1 MNQTPPPSVPSLGVP
16 SLLTSRPRIL
26 STGRYVPAQRLDN
39 ADVEARLGE
48 PVHDWL
54 VKNVGIQARH
64 IMADDQVTSDL
75 VVAAAQQALTRAGLV
90 ASDLDLI
97 VLATDTPDYMSP
109 GTSSVVQAKLGAS
122 RAGTF
127 DVNCA
132 CAGWVTALNTAAHYM
147 QSDPDYRY
155 VLVAGG
161 YGMSRFLDWKDKYTA
176 TLFADGAGAV
186 ILGPGSEAPG
196 SHGGAGFLAGKL
208 LAHGQYHDALGIY
221 GGGTSRPST
230 PANLEK
236 YGQPYVR
243 FVKKFPRTFNTDHWP
258 PLIDQTLAKA
268 GLGRDDVDLYIF
280 TQLNLRTVEAMMSIL
295 GQPLHKTHCIM
306 DKWGYTGSACI
317 PMALDDALTS
327 RSLPR
332 PGQVVMFC
340 ASGGGL
346 AMATSLWRWG

>member
-1 MNQTPPPSVPSLGVP
+1 MNSTLPSTSVPAAAAV
-16 SLLTSRPRIL
+16 RPRIL
-26 STGRYVPAQRLDN
+26 SSGRYVPTQRLDN
-39 ADVEARLGE
+39 AAVEARLGE

-54 VKNVGIQARH
+54 VQNVGIRARH

-75 VVAAAQQALTRAGLV
+75 VVEAARQALDRAGLSPE
-90 ASDLDLI
+90 ALDLI
-97 VLATDTPDYMSP
+97 ILATDTPDYMSP
-109 GTSSVVQAKLGAS
+109 GTSSVVQAKLGAH

-132 CAGWVTALNTAAHYM
+132 CAGWVTALNTAAHHM
-147 QSDPDYRY
+147 QSDSDYRY

-186 ILGPGSEAPG
+186 ILGRGDAAMGSTAGP
-196 SHGGAGFLAGKL
+196 GFLAGKL

-230 PANLEK
+230 PENVAQ
-236 YGQPYVR
+236 YGRPYVR

-268 GLGRDDVDLYIF
+268 GLGRSDVDLYIF
-280 TQLNLRTVEAMMSIL
+280 TQLNLRTVEAMMGIL
-295 GQPLHKTHCIM
+295 GQPMDKTHCIM

-317 PMALDDALTS
+317 PMALDDALTT
-327 RSLPR
+327 RDPIK

>member
-1 MNQTPPPSVPSLGVP
+1 MNRTSPLSPSAPPAG
-16 SLLTSRPRIL
+16 RPRIL
-26 STGRYVPAQRLDN
+26 SSGRCVPAQRLDN

-75 VVAAAQQALTRAGLV
+75 VTIAARQALERAGLPPE
-90 ASDLDLI
+90 ALDLI
-97 VLATDTPDYMSP
+97 ILATDTPDYMSP
-109 GTSSVVQAKLGAS
+109 GTSSVVQAKLGAT

-132 CAGWVTALNTAAHYM
+132 CAGWVTALNTAAHTM
-147 QSDPDYRY
+147 NSDSDYRY

-161 YGMSRFLDWKDKYTA
+161 YGMSRFLDWKDKHTA

-186 ILGPGSEAPG
+186 ILGRAEPESSPAGP
-196 SHGGAGFLAGKL
+196 GFLAGKL

-230 PANLEK
+230 AENVEK

-268 GLGRDDVDLYIF
+268 GLGRGDVDLYVF
-280 TQLNLRTVEAMMSIL
+280 TQLNLRTVEAMMGIL
-295 GQPLHKTHCIM
+295 GQPMEKTHCIM

-317 PMALDDALTS
+317 PMALDDALQS
-327 RSLPR
+327 RGLPQA
-332 PGQVVMFC
+332 GQTVMFC

>member
-1 MNQTPPPSVPSLGVP
+1 MNSTPPSSAAPAAAV
-16 SLLTSRPRIL
+16 RPRIL
-26 STGRYVPAQRLDN
+26 SSGRYVPAQRLDN

-54 VKNVGIQARH
+54 VQNVGIQARH

-75 VVAAAQQALTRAGLV
+75 VVAAAQQALARAGL
-90 ASDLDLI
+90 AAEALDLI
-97 VLATDTPDYMSP
+97 ILATDTPDYMSP

-132 CAGWVTALNTAAHYM
+132 CAGWVTALNTAAHHM
-147 QSDPDYRY
+147 QSDSDYRY

-186 ILGPGSEAPG
+186 ILGRGEAQVGSSAGP
-196 SHGGAGFLAGKL
+196 GFLAGKL

-230 PANLEK
+230 PENIAQH
-236 YGQPYVR
+236 GRPYVR

-268 GLGRDDVDLYIF
+268 GLGRSDVDLYLF
-280 TQLNLRTVEAMMSIL
+280 TQLNLRTIEAMMGIL
-295 GQPLHKTHCIM
+295 GQPMAKTHCIM

-317 PMALDDALTS
+317 PMALDDALVS
-327 RSLPR
+327 RGAIA